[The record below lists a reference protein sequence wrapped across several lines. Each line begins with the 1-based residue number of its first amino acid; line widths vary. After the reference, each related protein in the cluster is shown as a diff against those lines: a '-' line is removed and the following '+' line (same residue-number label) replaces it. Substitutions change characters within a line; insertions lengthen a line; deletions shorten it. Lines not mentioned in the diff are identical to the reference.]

1 MVPMAASAKAR
12 KSGPH
17 RLRHLGR
24 ETERR
29 RRGVASCMLRS
40 WRVLAPWL
48 PPGGRIPI
56 DPSTNAIAIAVT
68 GGPKRRPIAVV
79 FPRDWDTDA
88 VVHRIAMLPQLS
100 VDDIRGRDGRMDNDN
115 CVLLLLV
122 VLLAQALLLRP
133 SLLGIILSSGC
144 RCRILYDR

>member
-48 PPGGRIPI
+48 PPVLDSLVGGLF
-56 DPSTNAIAIAVT
+56 
-68 GGPKRRPIAVV
+68 GL
-79 FPRDWDTDA
+79 DWCY
-88 VVHRIAMLPQLS
+88 HMS
-100 VDDIRGRDGRMDNDN
+100 SCRM
-115 CVLLLLV
+115 
-122 VLLAQALLLRP
+122 
-133 SLLGIILSSGC
+133 
-144 RCRILYDR
+144 